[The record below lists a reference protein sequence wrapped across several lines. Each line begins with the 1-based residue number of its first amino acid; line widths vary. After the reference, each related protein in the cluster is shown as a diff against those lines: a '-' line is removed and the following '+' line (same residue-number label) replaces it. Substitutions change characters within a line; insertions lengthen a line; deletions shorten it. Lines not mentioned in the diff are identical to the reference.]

1 MIGHLM
7 RRRWPALAGAGLA
20 TVIMTAGD
28 LAAPW
33 PLKLVIDR
41 VLDGHSG
48 YHLSAADWRFLIL
61 IASTAV
67 VIALVQALAGYAASL
82 WLKRA
87 GEAIVHDLRVAT
99 YTHLQ
104 RLSVPFHDTRQKG
117 DLVQRITAD
126 VNAVGQIFA
135 ESLGAVTAAVLLL
148 VGMGALTVWLD
159 PVLAAV
165 LFVTVPPLAF
175 VTFKYRRRVQVL
187 ARRQRKAEGEIA
199 SIATEALGA
208 IRVVKAFGSERHES
222 DRVEVRSEARRVIG
236 VDVSRAE
243 ARFAGLVDVLGAV
256 AMAAVLIAGA
266 QRVSTGALTTG
277 GLVVFAAYAQKVY
290 RPLRDLARQAAA
302 ISRGMARAERVAEIL
317 AADAFITDA
326 ADGYHG
332 PRASGNLFLEDVLF
346 AYPGERSALDRV
358 TLAVPTGQ
366 CVAVVGAS
374 GAGKS
379 TLAAL
384 VARFHDPQAGRIL
397 IDGRDLRSCSVA
409 WLRDQICLLLQ
420 DTVLFSGS
428 VADNISYATHA
439 DRDHVEEAARVAG
452 ADVFINALPDGYD
465 TMLGPDGVGL
475 SGGQRQRIG
484 IARVLLRDPP
494 VLLLDEPTTGLDAVT
509 EARLADSLLGL
520 TAGRTTILITHSID
534 LARRADRVVVLDG
547 GHIVEDGTPTAL
559 AAADGAFARLA
570 HSTER
575 ASAADRLAADDA
587 ARTGK
592 VGLRAAVGPVG
603 AAPAAGFG
611 AYAQAVYRPL
621 RDLSRQAAA
630 ISRGS
635 GRTNRTDHSGVAN
648 ADVGGG
654 HDSGQ
659 PARRTPRARPLPP
672 ADPRLPGLTGLLEPD
687 GLRTLLARVSADV
700 GVHEITI
707 RTIDY
712 EPLHG
717 AAITA
722 QALANGAWHDVVVR
736 LDAHRDL
743 ASAAASPRAEA
754 LGQLAGDR
762 TPTATPIMFDSATGG
777 LVSWLPVDLDLS
789 LLAEPPLMLADR
801 VGADLSRDP
810 DVSVVSYRAGV
821 RATCLVGDRVVKH
834 YAATRDHAAAV
845 RGLQVAAGAGV
856 GAPALIRDLAG
867 DRAVVLERLEGR
879 MVSDGRAAAV
889 AHDAGRLVAQLH
901 EVPAYGLVSRR
912 PIALLAVAAV
922 AVQRTAVVAPGVKR
936 RGADL
941 LARLELA
948 LPFTPRVVTS
958 HGDLVAS
965 QFCATPDGLA
975 LIDFDELGAAAPAHD
990 LASFAA
996 NRVSGRPGDLDE
1008 ALRVLDAICE
1018 GYGSRPSALEWHLA
1032 VAILRRVGTAFRN
1045 QKKDW
1050 PERTGR
1056 IVDAAEQVLTMA
1068 TVTR

>member
-1 MIGHLM
+1 MIGPLM
-7 RRRWPALAGAGLA
+7 RRRWPTLAGAGLA
-20 TVIMTAGD
+20 TVVMTIGD

-41 VLDGHSG
+41 VLEGPSAG
-48 YHLSAADWRFLIL
+48 FHLSAADWRFLIL
-61 IASTAV
+61 VASGAI

-99 YTHLQ
+99 YAHLQ
-104 RLSVPFHDTRQKG
+104 RLSVPFHDTRHKG

-175 VTFKYRRRVQVL
+175 VTFRYRRRVQLL
-187 ARRQRKAEGEIA
+187 ARRQRRAEGEIA

-222 DRVEVRSEARRVIG
+222 DRVEARSEARRVIG

-243 ARFAGLVDVLGAV
+243 ARFAGFVDVLGAV

-277 GLVVFAAYAQKVY
+277 GLVVFVAYAQKVY

-317 AADAFITDA
+317 AADAFIADA
-326 ADGYHG
+326 ADAHRG
-332 PRASGNLFLEDVLF
+332 PRARGNLFLEDVAF
-346 AYPGERSALDRV
+346 AYPGERSALAGV

-397 IDGRDLRSCSVA
+397 IDGRDLRSCSGS

-428 VADNISYATHA
+428 VADNIAYATHA
-439 DRDHVEEAARVAG
+439 DRDRVEEAARAAG
-452 ADVFINALPDGYD
+452 ADGFIGALPDGYD

-494 VLLLDEPTTGLDAVT
+494 ILLLDEPTTGLDAVT
-509 EARLADSLLGL
+509 EARFVDSLLGL
-520 TAGRTTILITHSID
+520 AAGRTTILITHSID
-534 LARRADRVVVLDG
+534 LARRADRVVVLEG
-547 GHIVEDGTPTAL
+547 GRIVEDGAPAVL
-559 AAADGAFARLA
+559 ATADGAFARLA
-570 HSTER
+570 GG
-575 ASAADRLAADDA
+575 AGQAA
-587 ARTGK
+587 G
-592 VGLRAAVGPVG
+592 GPVG
-603 AAPAAGFG
+603 GAPAIGFG

-630 ISRGS
+630 ISRGG
-635 GRTNRTDHSGVAN
+635 GRTSRAGHSVVAD
-648 ADVGGG
+648 AVVGAGG
-654 HDSGQ
+654 DSPPGPRAQ
-659 PARRTPRARPLPP
+659 GDAGGPARRTPRPRPLPP
-672 ADPRLPGLTGLLEPD
+672 ADPRLPGLVGLLRPD
-687 GLRTLLARVSADV
+687 GLRTLLARLAPDV
-700 GVHEITI
+700 GLHEITI
-707 RTIDY
+707 RTVDY

-722 QALANGAWHDVVVR
+722 HALANGAWHDVVVR

-743 ASAAASPRAEA
+743 ASAAVSPVAEA
-754 LGQLAGDR
+754 LGRLAADR
-762 TPTATPIMFDSATGG
+762 APTSTPIIFDSRTEA
-777 LVSWLPVDLDLS
+777 LVTWLPVDLALP
-789 LLAEPPLMLADR
+789 LLAKPPVALAGL

-810 DVSVVSYRAGV
+810 LVSVASYRAGV
-821 RATCLVGDRVVKH
+821 RATSMVGDRVVKH
-834 YAATRDHAAAV
+834 YAGAADHAAAA
-845 RGLQVAAGAGV
+845 RGLHVAAGAGI

-867 DRAVVLERLEGR
+867 YHAIVLERLDGP
-879 MVSDGRAAAV
+879 MVADGRAAAV
-889 AHDAGRLVAQLH
+889 ADGTGRLVAQLH

-912 PIALLAVAAV
+912 PIVLLAVAAV
-922 AVQRTAVVAPGVKR
+922 AVQRAAIVAPDVKR
-936 RGADL
+936 RAADL

-965 QFCATPDGLA
+965 QLCLTPNGLA
-975 LIDFDELGAAAPAHD
+975 LIDFDEMGAAAPAHD

-1008 ALRVLDAICE
+1008 ALLVLEAICE
-1018 GYGSRPSALEWHLA
+1018 GYGSRPPALEWHLA
-1032 VAILRRVGTAFRN
+1032 VAILRRIGTAFRN

-1050 PERTGR
+1050 PERTAR
-1056 IVDAAEQVLTMA
+1056 IVDAAERALTMA
-1068 TVTR
+1068 MVAR